1 MNRLEKD
8 LLFYSNYCLHS
19 TNLINTISKTE
30 LNDKVFYICIDDKKI
45 KIPQFITRVPSVFL
59 VGTKKVLVEEE
70 IDLWLQSKLKRN
82 LQNEQTSFNNARN
95 MNQMPPHSAP
105 PLVNSRM
112 PDYNQQMPP
121 QNYQQQTQMPPQ
133 NYQQQT
139 QMPQHN
145 QQQTQMPQ
153 QNQQMPPNQQMPQ
166 QNLQMPLPNKSSTDS
181 TETEGGDIMA
191 YHSNEMGASMSG
203 KYSFLDES
211 DNSSLNYNF
220 SFIGDNNSDT
230 RINTPKD
237 FSSTSNTQK
246 SKSESDYEK
255 LLEQRSSE
263 SFAKGVQRI

>member
-1 MNRLEKD
+1 M
-8 LLFYSNYCLHS
+8 
-19 TNLINTISKTE
+19 
-30 LNDKVFYICIDDKKI
+30 NDKIFYICIDDKKI

-95 MNQMPPHSAP
+95 MNQMPTHSAP

-112 PDYNQQMPP
+112 PTHNQQMSSNYQQQMPSPNYQQHPQMAQQNRQMPPINQQQMPP
-121 QNYQQQTQMPPQ
+121 QNQQMPPI
-133 NYQQQT
+133 
-139 QMPQHN
+139 N
-145 QQQTQMPQ
+145 QQQIPPQNQQMPLQNQ
-153 QNQQMPPNQQMPQ
+153 QNQQMPPNQ
-166 QNLQMPLPNKSSTDS
+166 NNSSTGS

-191 YHSNEMGASMSG
+191 YHSNEMGAAMSG

-246 SKSESDYEK
+246 SKSESDYER

-263 SFAKGVQRI
+263 SFAQGIQRI